1 MQTIVDRINL
11 SAAAVLDA
19 EIRNL
24 CTVRGAAEYKLAA
37 TFTYGTQL
45 ILIFQK

>member
-11 SAAAVLDA
+11 STADQLDDA
-19 EIRNL
+19 IRNL
-24 CTVRGAAEYKLAA
+24 CTVRGGANYKLAA
-37 TFTYGTQL
+37 TFTQGPQL